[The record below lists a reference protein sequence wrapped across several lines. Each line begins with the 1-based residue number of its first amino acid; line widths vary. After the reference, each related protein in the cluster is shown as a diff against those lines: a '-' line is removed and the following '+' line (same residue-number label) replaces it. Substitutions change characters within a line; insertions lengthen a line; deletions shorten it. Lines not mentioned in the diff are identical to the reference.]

1 MSDPNNPYGSS
12 EENPYSPPGG
22 SNPYS
27 PPGSNP
33 YGQPQPASN
42 PYGAPQGG
50 SPYGQPF
57 GAPGTEPVKTDGLSI
72 AALIVSFLCCLG
84 FVGTILGFVGLRR
97 TKGGQRKGRGL
108 AIAAIVIGLIMSL
121 ASAGLIALL
130 VFAVDQIVTPDNAK
144 VGQCVDLGKDGNT
157 ISMTKADCGEEHD
170 AEIVGVAE
178 VTDSNLAEIKEA
190 MNGYCATAV
199 DSDLLAKVM
208 SREDLTINAV
218 IEDPENVKVGNTL
231 VCYAEGDNL
240 TSSID

>member
-57 GAPGTEPVKTDGLSI
+57 GTPGTEPVKTDGLSI
-72 AALIVSFLCCLG
+72 AALVVSFLCCLG
-84 FVGTILGFVGLRR
+84 FVGTILGFVGLGR

-108 AIAAIVIGLIMSL
+108 AIAAIVIGIIMSL

-130 VFAVDQIVTPDNAK
+130 VFAVDQIVTPDNAE
-144 VGQCVDLGKDGNT
+144 VGQCVDLNEDGNT
-157 ISMTKADCGEEHD
+157 IAMTKADCSAEHD
-170 AEIVGVAE
+170 AEIIGVE
-178 VTDSNLAEIKEA
+178 KVTDDNLSDISDALTA
-190 MNGYCATAV
+190 YCATVV
-199 DSDLLAKVM
+199 DSDLFAKVM
-208 SREDLTINAV
+208 GREDLTVNAV
-218 IEDPENVKVGNTL
+218 IQDPDNVDVGDTL
-231 VCYAEGDNL
+231 VCYAEGDDL